1 MKDLRNVQSELER
14 ALGTLVD
21 AAEQQPD
28 ADLAEAVDHISAA
41 LTRLRVAED
50 TQAED
55 EPTAPTETGVAPQ
68 PDRLERKSG

>member
-1 MKDLRNVQSELER
+1 MKDLHNLQSELER

-55 EPTAPTETGVAPQ
+55 EPTGGPTETGVAPQ
-68 PDRLERKSG
+68 PDRLVSG